1 MAILLRIT
9 AEKYD
14 RYSRP
19 VVSRI
24 EIVDGCSRSLS
35 RVSISPTDVSS
46 KHRTKNLCPIL
57 AAFAFQNSILDSTTP
72 PKSWLALSSGSS
84 STVCFQISTQLT
96 RPESGLYRRTI
107 STWYKLCHCC
117 TPPIV
122 DKGCPINRHFAAR
135 DTLPSAFK
143 PKCESSR
150 IYPHSFAYLFSSFRS
165 TKSLRRYSFSR
176 EIVEI

>member
-35 RVSISPTDVSS
+35 RVSISSSDVSLF
-46 KHRTKNLCPIL
+46 RTKNLCPIL
-57 AAFAFQNSILDSTTP
+57 VAFAFQNSILDSTTP
-72 PKSWLALSSGSS
+72 PKSWLSLSSGSS

-96 RPESGLYRRTI
+96 RSESGLYRRTTP
-107 STWYKLCHCC
+107 TWYKLCHCC

-150 IYPHSFAYLFSSFRS
+150 IYPHSFPYLFSSFRS